1 MNEKQDLRITKT
13 HMALCS
19 TFMQLLERKRFEDIT
34 INELCEE
41 AMVRRATFY
50 KHFADKYDF
59 FLFFICDLQCKFE
72 KDSMLLY
79 RQEGKLLEYYLSITR
94 KLIYFLDKHE
104 KMVQHILESNMLA
117 TLFDILTGQIM
128 TAAKEKLKEY
138 TSKGNVL
145 PASPEILASFFAG
158 GLLNTLQ
165 HWLRHKNTISEE
177 QLIAEIEKVVSSF
190 HLSGNNK
197 P

>member
-13 HMALCS
+13 HMALCT
-19 TFMQLLERKRFEDIT
+19 TFMKLLEFKRFEDIT
-34 INELCEE
+34 INELCEK

-72 KDSMLLY
+72 NDSILLY
-79 RQEGKLLEYYLSITR
+79 RQEGKLLEYYLSVTR

-128 TAAKEKLKEY
+128 TAVKEKLNEY
-138 TSKGNVL
+138 ASKGNVL
-145 PASPEILASFFAG
+145 PASSEILASFFTG

-165 HWLRHKNTISEE
+165 HWLRNKNTISEE

-190 HLSGNNK
+190 HVPSSDKL
-197 P
+197 